1 MTPALVIS
9 DVDGTLVTSDKRLTP
24 RSCAAVEALRR
35 NGIRFTV
42 VTSRPP
48 FGVRMVAEP
57 LGLDIPFAVFNGG
70 MIVEPNLMPVEQ
82 HLVGADAARQ
92 AIALLDAG
100 GVDVWLFTAG
110 AWHVRDPR
118 GVYTEQERRTVLTE
132 PVVVHDFDAL
142 LPVAGKVVGVSAEF
156 ARLDELES
164 MLVPALEGHATVARS
179 QPYYLDVTPYGH
191 DKGTAVEALLGFL
204 GVSADQLVVLGDME
218 NDLPMFRI
226 AAFSIAMGNAAA
238 AVKQRAS
245 AVALGND
252 ADGFADAIER
262 FVLARVEARP

>member
-1 MTPALVIS
+1 
-9 DVDGTLVTSDKRLTP
+9 
-24 RSCAAVEALRR
+24 
-35 NGIRFTV
+35 
-42 VTSRPP
+42 
-48 FGVRMVAEP
+48 
-57 LGLDIPFAVFNGG
+57 
-70 MIVEPNLMPVEQ
+70 
-82 HLVGADAARQ
+82 
-92 AIALLDAG
+92 
-100 GVDVWLFTAG
+100 
-110 AWHVRDPR
+110 
-118 GVYTEQERRTVLTE
+118 
-132 PVVVHDFDAL
+132 VVVHDFDAL